1 VSDERQL
8 FTIEEA
14 RRLMPEVREH
24 AASVIEVRA
33 DLAEL
38 AASISA
44 GEGSTLGG
52 VPEAKA
58 LEAQLHE
65 LLTWF
70 TSAGIELKGWAPMLV
85 DFPSMLDGDD
95 VLLCWLEG
103 ELDLEWYHRVE
114 LGFPGRRRLP

>member
-1 VSDERQL
+1 
-8 FTIEEA
+8 
-14 RRLMPEVREH
+14 MPDVLEH
-24 AASVIEVRA
+24 AASIVDVRA

-38 AASISA
+38 AATLSA
-44 GEGSTLGG
+44 GSDSPLGG
-52 VPEAKA
+52 VPEAKS

-70 TSAGIELKGWAPMLV
+70 TGAGLELKGWAPMLI
-85 DFPSMLDGDD
+85 DFPAVLDGHD

-103 ELDLEWYHRVE
+103 EPELAWYHRLE